1 MYYIICNTKQLHR
14 KVWRMKKIN
23 GRIISLLT
31 SAALLATGTAPQA
44 FAEAVKD
51 GTSETTVDYTV
62 PEQNEDEEQAYITG
76 ELEDLRTRYSKTYEQ
91 SDGSRI
97 AIMSAA
103 PVHFYDD
110 EKEDWEE
117 YDNRLTYNE
126 ETEKYESDENGSDM
140 QVSLPENI
148 DGKSNIEVEAEGC
161 KVSLTPIDMNYSS
174 AKKTNEKRIIKKSS
188 EKSLKKYSLEDYVSD
203 SVLDAKV
210 EYTQDE
216 SEKVEYIFSGS
227 RLKENIVLSKMPE
240 EKQIY
245 SFRIKADGLT
255 AKLKKDNSVKLSDSD
270 NKAVFVIP
278 APYMYDENFEFSS
291 EIKTKL
297 KKDGEEYILTYE
309 PDQKWLTDEERAYPV
324 TVDPTISTKPYND
337 KIVDTSV
344 ISAAPLDLSSNPNLY
359 AGAGGNGNVKMDA
372 YINFTKLPYID
383 KQWTM
388 SNAKLNLK
396 TASDKDNKINAY
408 RITSSWKTS
417 TVKANAPKIDSTI
430 LDVCSVPSEK
440 DKWVYWDITN
450 TVYDWYNGGENFGIK
465 LSSPYAKNNQSVFY
479 SAAAA
484 NSENIPYISMEY
496 TTVSQAQLENSRTI
510 DIGRAGTATIN
521 DFSGSLMLTREDIG
535 VDGNVMPVNISMIY
549 NLNQINASTFGYCFR
564 TNYSQ
569 MISYKS
575 DLGRNKFYEYV
586 CDDGSTVYFDEDE
599 ETGEYTDRS
608 GRGYTLTN
616 KGTSDS
622 SYSNIVITDANSYE
636 YSFDKYGRLIKI
648 TDTNVNAKPSIE
660 VAYNGDYTK
669 LYEIDYIKDGVG
681 RKYDFSYTDGK
692 LTDISYYGNTNTVLK
707 KVSYDYTNAT
717 LAKVTYPD
725 GKWVN
730 YSWKTYCLA
739 SAVNTDGYSIDFE
752 YTSNSIN
759 LPKKVTAVTEYGS
772 RGTKGG
778 DISIEYS
785 PCQTKYINNNTGDT
799 ETLTFSADGDLI
811 STYNSNGDVTV
822 NEYAK
827 SSDAHGL
834 SSLIN
839 TYENKKSDTNLLKN
853 GEFESGLADW
863 LVGNNTDSSW
873 DSIGHPGNDK
883 SVKLNGS
890 PDKVNIIS
898 QEYGGIS
905 EGETFEIGGWAKAN
919 ASPQNPF
926 NITVTFFNAARIVD
940 VQTIKFNPYCTDW
953 QYAIKSFK
961 MENVYTHFTV
971 AINYS
976 NQINEA
982 YFDVI
987 VVYKDEEAEEA
998 TVSTSEITTVTEETT
1013 EPEPVTSIGS
1023 DGSVTTSE
1031 ETDGIKTVSVVD
1043 KYGNV
1048 LSDETIIDGVSLK
1061 ESNKYSY
1068 NGNYLK
1074 SSIDALGNES
1084 NYGYDLSSG
1093 NLDYVTSSSGST
1105 VKYVYDKLGN
1115 ITKVSQNISG
1125 LSNGEL
1131 VEKSYLYDSG
1141 NRQSKIIIM
1150 ILIIILDTP
1159 NLDY

>member
-1 MYYIICNTKQLHR
+1 
-14 KVWRMKKIN
+14 
-23 GRIISLLT
+23 
-31 SAALLATGTAPQA
+31 
-44 FAEAVKD
+44 
-51 GTSETTVDYTV
+51 
-62 PEQNEDEEQAYITG
+62 
-76 ELEDLRTRYSKTYEQ
+76 
-91 SDGSRI
+91 
-97 AIMSAA
+97 
-103 PVHFYDD
+103 
-110 EKEDWEE
+110 
-117 YDNRLTYNE
+117 
-126 ETEKYESDENGSDM
+126 
-140 QVSLPENI
+140 
-148 DGKSNIEVEAEGC
+148 
-161 KVSLTPIDMNYSS
+161 
-174 AKKTNEKRIIKKSS
+174 
-188 EKSLKKYSLEDYVSD
+188 
-203 SVLDAKV
+203 
-210 EYTQDE
+210 
-216 SEKVEYIFSGS
+216 
-227 RLKENIVLSKMPE
+227 
-240 EKQIY
+240 
-245 SFRIKADGLT
+245 
-255 AKLKKDNSVKLSDSD
+255 
-270 NKAVFVIP
+270 
-278 APYMYDENFEFSS
+278 
-291 EIKTKL
+291 
-297 KKDGEEYILTYE
+297 
-309 PDQKWLTDEERAYPV
+309 
-324 TVDPTISTKPYND
+324 
-337 KIVDTSV
+337 
-344 ISAAPLDLSSNPNLY
+344 
-359 AGAGGNGNVKMDA
+359 MD
-372 YINFTKLPYID
+372 
-383 KQWTM
+383 
-388 SNAKLNLK
+388 
-396 TASDKDNKINAY
+396 
-408 RITSSWKTS
+408 
-417 TVKANAPKIDSTI
+417 
-430 LDVCSVPSEK
+430 
-440 DKWVYWDITN
+440 
-450 TVYDWYNGGENFGIK
+450 
-465 LSSPYAKNNQSVFY
+465 
-479 SAAAA
+479 
-484 NSENIPYISMEY
+484 
-496 TTVSQAQLENSRTI
+496 
-510 DIGRAGTATIN
+510 
-521 DFSGSLMLTREDIG
+521 
-535 VDGNVMPVNISMIY
+535 
-549 NLNQINASTFGYCFR
+549 
-564 TNYSQ
+564 
-569 MISYKS
+569 
-575 DLGRNKFYEYV
+575 
-586 CDDGSTVYFDEDE
+586 
-599 ETGEYTDRS
+599 
-608 GRGYTLTN
+608 
-616 KGTSDS
+616 
-622 SYSNIVITDANSYE
+622 
-636 YSFDKYGRLIKI
+636 
-648 TDTNVNAKPSIE
+648 
-660 VAYNGDYTK
+660 
-669 LYEIDYIKDGVG
+669 
-681 RKYDFSYTDGK
+681 
-692 LTDISYYGNTNTVLK
+692 
-707 KVSYDYTNAT
+707 
-717 LAKVTYPD
+717 
-725 GKWVN
+725 
-730 YSWKTYCLA
+730 

-1131 VEKSYLYDSG
+1131 VEKLYLYDSG